1 MDNIFQCHGEEDMPH
16 MFINRP
22 RLHNLTR
29 GRADLEAQF
38 RWETINAV
46 FYKIGGII
54 FIIGSILFFPRFKA
68 YADIGAW
75 TFFMG
80 SLFYLVVT
88 GHDFLEVRL
97 HWRTGNHHDRNQIL
111 EYTAAASYVW
121 GTILFTVGSIFFL
134 SDVGWFQAGAWTF
147 VVGSLLFVVGACIN
161 VLQIV
166 QSESII
172 TLQLMNLT
180 AISFVVGSVLFTVAS
195 VPYLWD
201 VKAPSDRT
209 TLYAFLAWQY
219 LTGSLL
225 FFIGG
230 VFNYWRAYVV
240 MQKEIKG
247 QNDPN
252 SRKKGS
258 II

>member
-1 MDNIFQCHGEEDMPH
+1 MPH

-29 GRADLEAQF
+29 GQEDLKAQF

-46 FYKIGGII
+46 FYKIGGFL
-54 FIIGSILFFPRFKA
+54 FIIGSICFFPRFEA
-68 YADIGAW
+68 YADLGAW
-75 TFFMG
+75 IFFVG
-80 SLFYLVVT
+80 SLIYLVVT
-88 GHDFLEVRL
+88 VHDLLEVRR
-97 HWRTGNHHDRNQIL
+97 HWRTTDHHGRDAIL
-111 EYTAAASYVW
+111 EYVAAASYVW
-121 GTILFTVGSIFFL
+121 GTILFTAGSIFFL
-134 SDVGWFQAGAWTF
+134 SAVGRFHAGAWTF
-147 VVGSLLFVVGACIN
+147 VIGSLLFVVGACIN

-166 QSESII
+166 QSRSII

-180 AISFVVGSVLFTVAS
+180 AVSFVVGSVLFTVAS

-201 VKAPSDRT
+201 VKTPSDRT

-225 FFIGG
+225 FFMGG

-240 MQKEIKG
+240 MRKEIKG
-247 QNDPN
+247 LNN
-252 SRKKGS
+252 TNARKEGS
-258 II
+258 IVRP